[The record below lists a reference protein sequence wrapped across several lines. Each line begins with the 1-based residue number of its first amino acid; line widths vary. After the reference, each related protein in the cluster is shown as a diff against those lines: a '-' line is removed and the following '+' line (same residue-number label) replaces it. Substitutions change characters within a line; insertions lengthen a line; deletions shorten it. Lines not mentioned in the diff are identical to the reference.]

1 MSVSIRCRGK
11 RADSPKHLIVFSG
24 ALALY
29 VCKMRLG
36 AIYEYLAMTPA
47 TVSSMGALPW
57 RARLAHPAH
66 YCDIYKNWY

>member
-1 MSVSIRCRGK
+1 MSISDAGE
-11 RADSPKHLIVFSG
+11 RADSPEHLIVFSG

-47 TVSSMGALPW
+47 TVTSMGILPW
-57 RARLAHPAH
+57 RARLAHPTH
-66 YCDIYKNWY
+66 YCDIYNNWY